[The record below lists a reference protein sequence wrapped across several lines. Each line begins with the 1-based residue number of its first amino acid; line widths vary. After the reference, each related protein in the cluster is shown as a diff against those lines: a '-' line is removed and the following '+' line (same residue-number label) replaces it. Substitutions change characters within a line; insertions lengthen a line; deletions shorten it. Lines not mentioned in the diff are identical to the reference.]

1 MCPFI
6 LQEVKEWNNVDY
18 MERSEKIKIAIISAY
33 IGNGGTSG
41 DLKFTPQAKAELA
54 DYGVDVYYFNDKN
67 IDVLNPFFEPTIS
80 RDEVVNE
87 SWRSKILSKIYS
99 FRYKQSVYPSE
110 KDNYTRLIAKIPKI
124 LFYKVVPQKY
134 DYYIWLDSKFT
145 IEEHWLKYILW
156 LLNKYKG
163 YDIVTSRHSERC
175 SIKEEFDFMKTIMES
190 TDDSLYNSKID
201 LQKKYDLKTI
211 WEQIY
216 VYLNDIEFVDDMLY
230 ELTMIIYS
238 KSMLDKQYFSEE
250 WYAHNYYY
258 SIQDQVS
265 FPFLVKKHK
274 INVCPVYQ
282 RVFDMPFAIHE
293 YSWI

>member
-1 MCPFI
+1 
-6 LQEVKEWNNVDY
+6 

-124 LFYKVVPQKY
+124 LFYKLVPNEY
-134 DYYIWLDSKFT
+134 DYYVWLDSKFV
-145 IEEHWLKYILW
+145 IQEHWLKYLLW
-156 LLNKYKG
+156 LISKYEG
-163 YDIVTSRHSERC
+163 FDILVSKHSERS
-175 SIKEEFDFMKTIMES
+175 SIKEEMDFLVKDSKIPGNGVVQKYNIAELEYQC
-190 TDDSLYNSKID
+190 SLYNE
-201 LQKKYDLKTI
+201 KKS
-211 WEQIY
+211 
-216 VYLNDIEFVDDMLY
+216 FRDDELY
-230 ELTMIIYS
+230 ENTMIIYS
-238 KSMLDKQYFSEE
+238 KTILEKEKCKFLEE
-250 WYAHNYYY
+250 WYAHNYYF
-258 SIQDQVS
+258 SIQDQIS
-265 FPFLVKKHK
+265 FPFLVHK
-274 INVCPVYQ
+274 YYNVRVKSVLQY
-282 RVFDMPFAIHE
+282 VFDMPFSCHE
-293 YSWI
+293 YGHN